1 MRFVRDPLSDLFTR
15 IRNSN
20 AVSHETVSVPFS
32 KFKQRIVDILKSDG
46 YINGYTIEGDS
57 VANKVIVISLKY
69 DENGAPVLTSLKR
82 ISKSSKRLYIGKKD
96 IPKVL
101 NGFGTVILSTSS
113 GVLSGKDAR
122 LTGVGGELIAEVY

>member
-1 MRFVRDPLSDLFTR
+1 MKFVRDPLSDLFTR
-15 IRNSN
+15 IRNAN
-20 AVSHETVSVPFS
+20 AVSHDTVAVPFS
-32 KFKQRIVDILKSDG
+32 KFKQRIVDILKSEG
-46 YINGYTIEGDS
+46 YIENYTIEGDS
-57 VANKVIVISLKY
+57 PANKVLVIELKY
-69 DENGAPVLTSLKR
+69 DENGAPVLTRLKR
-82 ISKSSKRLYIGKKD
+82 ISKSSKRLYVKKKD